1 MKEVQKERYLKFLV
15 ENGSHYAKPHVIE
28 SWLDKTIQSAQDL
41 GIDDIDAR
49 VKFLVYKQCTV
60 NQQPAI
66 SATDLMKIVKA
77 EKGEYDVFGTIQ
89 DMMRSKMFLQ
99 VEESDIESQMR
110 MDRGVELEDL
120 ICEKYLKKTGYVID
134 TEAEE
139 KLHQFIKQGGHPD
152 YPMLIGNPDRIVR
165 CLETGKRIVVDF
177 KSIGDTKRVEDWLYQ
192 RGRDN
197 DYQDQLATYK
207 GLCELAGIKIDAVQ
221 LAPHT
226 LDPWKLHVIDIKI
239 PEGRVDYLFGLSK
252 KYAGMI
258 ERGEVPPF
266 TRRTNE
272 EILKKVPKHVR
283 DNVNEYVLA
292 NALEK
297 VSVEEKDFVKEK
309 LLGSVVAL
317 GLDLRAGKVD
327 VGGLSFKETSRKTT
341 NNKGIISYL
350 MDELIEAG
358 HDEDNLLDK
367 INSDEF
373 KSIASSNGVAFPR
386 SKKSEMYMRVESEK
400 ENMSIEMMGIKEKY
414 LSTGALMAE
423 GPSLDEEFDN
433 ALDQHQVRRENS
445 PRPF

>member
-1 MKEVQKERYLKFLV
+1 MSEVQKERYLKFLV
-15 ENGSHYAKPHVIE
+15 ENGSHYAKPDVIE

-41 GIDDIDAR
+41 GIDDVDAR

-77 EKGEYDVFGTIQ
+77 DKGEYDVFGTIQ

-99 VEESDIESQMR
+99 VEESDVEGQMR

-139 KLHQFIKQGGHPD
+139 QLYQFVKQGGHPD

-165 CLETGKRIVVDF
+165 DLETNRRIVVDF
-177 KSIGDTKRVEDWLYQ
+177 KSIGDTKRVEDWEYQ

-239 PEGRVDYLFGLSK
+239 PEGRVDYLFGLAK

-258 ERGEVPPF
+258 ERGEVPAF

-272 EILKKVPKHVR
+272 EILKNVPQYVK

-297 VSVEEKDFVKEK
+297 VAVDEKDFVKEK
-309 LLGSVVAL
+309 LMGSVVAL
-317 GLDLRAGKVD
+317 GVDLEAGNVN

-341 NNKGIISYL
+341 NNKGIIGYL
-350 MDELIEAG
+350 MDQLIEAG

-367 INSDEF
+367 INGEEF
-373 KSIASSNGVAFPR
+373 KNVSSSNGVAFPR
-386 SKKSEMYMRVESEK
+386 SKKSEMYQRVESEK
-400 ENMSIEMMGIKEKY
+400 ENMAIEMMSIKERH
-414 LSTGALMAE
+414 LSAVASMDKGQ
-423 GPSLDEEFDN
+423 SLDDEFDN
-433 ALDQHQVRRENS
+433 ALGISSKYDES
-445 PRPF
+445 LKPF